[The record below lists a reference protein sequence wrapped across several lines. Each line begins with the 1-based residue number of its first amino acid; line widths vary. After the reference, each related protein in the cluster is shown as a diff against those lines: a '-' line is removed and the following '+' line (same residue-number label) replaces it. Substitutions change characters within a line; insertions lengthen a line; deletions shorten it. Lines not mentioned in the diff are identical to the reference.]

1 MIEMKPPPLHWQV
14 RAAQKMADR
23 WAAEARGK
31 APVEEALW
39 SLLKAWVFLL
49 NRPRVWVAG
58 GLCSGL
64 SDSISI
70 KMYQRCWVSWDKAL
84 LKVLRPCRLN
94 TDFKNVTD
102 LRNTK
107 DFFPKPYTYIHVL
120 PTSALY
126 LLSFSMLLVGV
137 GLKASVRA
145 SLP

>member
-14 RAAQKMADR
+14 RAAQEDGRPLGGGGPRQSTRGGGALELVESLGFSVEQ
-23 WAAEARGK
+23 AEGVGCRR
-31 APVEEALW
+31 ALFR
-39 SLLKAWVFLL
+39 AF
-49 NRPRVWVAG
+49 G
-58 GLCSGL
+58 FYQYQ
-64 SDSISI
+64 
-70 KMYQRCWVSWDKAL
+70 MYQRCWVSWDKAL

-145 SLP
+145 SQP